1 MICFS
6 LLFYYISAR
15 SYCTDDQSATD
26 GLWRRIWGQKS
37 SSEFFKVGER
47 MRRQQQQQQPA
58 IAAAVRTLFR
68 RNLRNYFGPNH
79 INGKTLRRAPILLT
93 ERGKHGQT
101 AVWNERVRVTL
112 PEPNL
117 LSRRRCRQ
125 LIRRRCSIIDSGGP
139 RSGTRNLN
147 WFFKKDSLWFVY
159 ERIGLTSF
167 FRSRLLT

>member
-1 MICFS
+1 MFWYVF
-6 LLFYYISAR
+6 LFFFYYISAR

-47 MRRQQQQQQPA
+47 MRRQQQQQQQPA

-101 AVWNERVRVTL
+101 AVWNERVRVTSL
-112 PEPNL
+112 PQPNL

-139 RSGTRNLN
+139 RSVGTRNLN
-147 WFFKKDSLWFVY
+147 WFLKRIRYDSFMNV
-159 ERIGLTSF
+159 
-167 FRSRLLT
+167 